1 MAKRATSRRRRC
13 LMCFAERPVDGY
25 LATGIELCRGC
36 KYQVDKLIGFWETQ
50 GFGLQL
56 TAFQETGQEELWAG
70 IDPDADPESKNPPK
84 APPSKRKRAKSNV
97 EQLRTDVEVVLSPE
111 TP

>member
-1 MAKRATSRRRRC
+1 MPKRSASRRKRC

-25 LATGIELCRGC
+25 LATHIDLCRGC

-56 TAFQETGQEELWAG
+56 TAFQETGQSDLWADK
-70 IDPDADPESKNPPK
+70 DPDADPELKDPPK
-84 APPSKRKRAKSNV
+84 SPPKKRTRRPSGEGQTPEERANHV
-97 EQLRTDVEVVLSPE
+97 DGV
-111 TP
+111 